1 MRKAIKKI
9 LPLLFLLQ
17 LIYSCIADKD
27 EFMDQIQNSNPV
39 QIELSTRSFVEGGV
53 TISKFRFIAVSAFG
67 RVVINQ
73 MIDNQADKN
82 FTFSSLHHGVFP
94 MTPLVIDLET
104 VSYITFRLEFP

>member
-39 QIELSTRSFVEGGV
+39 QIELSTRSFVGGS
-53 TISKFRFIAVSAFG
+53 IPASG
-67 RVVINQ
+67 
-73 MIDNQADKN
+73 
-82 FTFSSLHHGVFP
+82 
-94 MTPLVIDLET
+94 
-104 VSYITFRLEFP
+104 